1 MKKSI
6 ILIIAVIMLGSFG
19 ANAQAKLAHV
29 DYLAVIDSLPSKQTA
44 DKEIQQFLDE
54 GEKTLQEMQAEYQK
68 SLDEYLAQQDS
79 LSDIMRQLK
88 EKQLMEQQEILRI
101 KSESLQQ
108 DLQILNDRAY
118 KPIEDNLKKAIKV
131 VAEKHG
137 VTYVME
143 ASTLLYIG
151 EGKDL
156 TDEVRQEMM
165 KYEK

>member
-1 MKKSI
+1 
-6 ILIIAVIMLGSFG
+6 MLGSFG